1 MNMVTEFK
9 RVDVVEHL
17 VSLADGEGGVEELHP
32 LLLLTIKLKEDL
44 RAQKISTFMGDIKC
58 KSDRWW

>member
-17 VSLADGEGGVEELHP
+17 VSLANGQGGVEELHP
-32 LLLLTIKLKEDL
+32 LLLLAIKLQEDL
-44 RAQKISTFMGDIKC
+44 RAQKINFYG
-58 KSDRWW
+58 

>member
-32 LLLLTIKLKEDL
+32 LLLFTVKLEEDL
-44 RAQKISTFMGDIKC
+44 KAMKC
-58 KSDRWW
+58 AYFK

>member
-1 MNMVTEFK
+1 MNMVTGFK

-32 LLLLTIKLKEDL
+32 LLLLTIKLQEDL
-44 RAQKISTFMGDIKC
+44 RAQKISTFMGDV
-58 KSDRWW
+58 